1 METRGAGGRTGE
13 WADTGIPLW
22 WAHRKHG
29 SNLWYENGW
38 CYLFLSKGHG
48 ECRKQALGFYTAA
61 WFVTSL
67 TAAGLYRLCRSTSSG
82 GQQAAGTDKI
92 RSGAPNAKFWL
103 HRPAARTASGCKS
116 PAGGG
121 LSCFASA
128 SEDQPSPVCSMPCG
142 FLQPPCLSAWVC
154 VTLMTPLTWLV
165 YYSLPS

>member
-13 WADTGIPLW
+13 LADTGIPLW

-38 CYLFLSKGHG
+38 CCLFLSKGHG
-48 ECRKQALGFYTAA
+48 ECRKRVLGFYTAV

-103 HRPAARTASGCKS
+103 HRPAARTAAGCKS
-116 PAGGG
+116 PAGGA
-121 LSCFASA
+121 LSRRAVGPA
-128 SEDQPSPVCSMPCG
+128 LPVPLRTSPPQLAPCRVV
-142 FLQPPCLSAWVC
+142 FS
-154 VTLMTPLTWLV
+154 
-165 YYSLPS
+165 SLLA